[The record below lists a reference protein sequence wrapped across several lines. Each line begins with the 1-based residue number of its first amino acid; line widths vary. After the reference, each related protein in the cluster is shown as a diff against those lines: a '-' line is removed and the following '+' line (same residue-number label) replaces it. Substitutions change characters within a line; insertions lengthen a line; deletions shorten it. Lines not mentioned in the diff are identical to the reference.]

1 MIKIGDFVT
10 SCEAG
15 YWQLIDVKPKIAT
28 EDYVGTSARWKKGDV
43 IGKWAILKKAF
54 TPKMKPKIDFSY
66 VDSTWVRPV
75 SAEIAE
81 EISKYFRENPDYKA
95 KFESAV
101 PVFRPMI
108 TNCWLDLPEECEEDF
123 RRLIN
128 TLPPRFT
135 MDEFWKIFRK
145 YKSYLSK
152 PPVKFLL
159 NLLANPFD
167 VDRKGDIFYHGV
179 NLEKMP

>member
-28 EDYVGTSARWKKGDV
+28 EDYSGPSASWKKGEV

-75 SAEIAE
+75 SAEISA
-81 EISKYFRENPDYKA
+81 EISKYFGENPDYKA

-101 PVFRPMI
+101 PTFRPMI
-108 TNCWLDLPEECEEDF
+108 TNCWLDLPEECEADF
-123 RRLIN
+123 VRLMDK
-128 TLPPRFT
+128 LPKQFT
-135 MDEFWKIFRK
+135 MDDFWKIFRK
-145 YKSYLSK
+145 YKSCVSK

-167 VDRKGDIFYHGV
+167 VDRKGNVLFCGAK
-179 NLEKMP
+179 LEKMP